1 VQGRG
6 GWNFM
11 SFCSKQDLIDDS
23 LCQQPYTAN
32 GAGLAGSQ
40 LAVSPSYQTTYASV
54 SFQSPGT
61 WLGVTFRKQFMRAL
75 QVVLLPANSPH
86 RVHLCPAIAHL
97 TAHCCWPCSCTPA
110 QHSNS
115 RTLSMVLH
123 KLPTLRR
130 SGPVTCSSPAGTRA
144 SRSRRRSSPE
154 SPPAGPWDSSLT
166 PPHGQ

>member
-1 VQGRG
+1 MISNSLHPPCGRWVGVQGRG

-75 QVVLLPANSPH
+75 QVVHLVVNSPQLSSSMTRRRPQNPLLPA
-86 RVHLCPAIAHL
+86 LL
-97 TAHCCWPCSCTPA
+97 
-110 QHSNS
+110 
-115 RTLSMVLH
+115 
-123 KLPTLRR
+123 LR
-130 SGPVTCSSPAGTRA
+130 GCAAFCEP
-144 SRSRRRSSPE
+144 
-154 SPPAGPWDSSLT
+154 
-166 PPHGQ
+166 